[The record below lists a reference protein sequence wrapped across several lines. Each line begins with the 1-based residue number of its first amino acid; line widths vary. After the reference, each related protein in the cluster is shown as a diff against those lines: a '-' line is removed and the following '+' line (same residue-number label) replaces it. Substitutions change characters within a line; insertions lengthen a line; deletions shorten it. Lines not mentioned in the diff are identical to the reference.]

1 LSANW
6 QGLFSFCGMNF
17 IGLTC
22 TNHLSFISMK
32 KLFTLALLGLTA
44 GTTYAQ
50 TPLTKGRGLLS
61 GSIGYRSE
69 KVSGQRNIDLFNLTP
84 TIGYFIADNLALGI
98 NGDLQIQGGN
108 SYYFGQTVY
117 SVGPF
122 ARYYH
127 FVGGSD
133 KFALYGQGSL
143 GYRHYSL
150 NVDGNSQGYV
160 GITPGLAFFP
170 IPRFGL
176 EASLRGLSYATN
188 FDNSHSLDFGFSLQN
203 IQLGAAYYFG
213 K

>member
-1 LSANW
+1 
-6 QGLFSFCGMNF
+6 
-17 IGLTC
+17 
-22 TNHLSFISMK
+22 MK
-32 KLFTLALLGLTA
+32 HLFTLTLFGLSV
-44 GTTYAQ
+44 GTSYAQ
-50 TPLTKGRGLLS
+50 TPLIKGRGLLS

-69 KVSGQRNIDLFNLTP
+69 KYDSYATQDLFNFTP

-98 NGDLQIQGGN
+98 NGDIQLYGSN
-108 SYYFGQTVY
+108 NPNLPARNIY

-122 ARYYH
+122 VRYYH

-143 GYRHYSL
+143 GYRRYSGDF
-150 NVDGNSQGYV
+150 DGNSQGYA

-170 IPRFGL
+170 VPRFGL

-188 FDNSHSLDFGFSLQN
+188 FNNAHSLDFGFSLQN

>member
-1 LSANW
+1 MRN
-6 QGLFSFCGMNF
+6 
-17 IGLTC
+17 
-22 TNHLSFISMK
+22 
-32 KLFTLALLGLTA
+32 LFTLALLGLTA
-44 GTTYAQ
+44 GTAYAQ

-61 GSIGYRSE
+61 GSIGYHSD
-69 KVSGQRNIDLFNLTP
+69 KTGGQQQTDLFSLSP
-84 TIGYFIADNLALGI
+84 TIGYFIADNLALGV
-98 NGDLQIQGGN
+98 NGDLQIQGDN
-108 SYYFGQTVY
+108 SYYQGQTIY

-143 GYRHYSL
+143 GYRHYS
-150 NVDGNSQGYV
+150 NNSDGRNQGYI

-176 EASLRGLSYATN
+176 EASLRGLSYATD
-188 FDNSHSLDFGFSLQN
+188 FDKSHVFDFGFSLQY
-203 IQLGAAYYFG
+203 IQIGASYYFG